1 MQNRTTMTPPDVLK
15 AYNYTSLHGPD
26 GFPSCFLDEGKVDK
40 HEKYFLVK
48 TPKGDWFVFYPSDRV
63 LREVENGDRPVD
75 NRFFNDLVAKNI
87 YVDVSDR
94 VLTLEDSFD
103 FYCLPVGC
111 FGTPEH
117 PYVAA
122 RNKFTKKVCFYEF
135 KTDKWVLAYSDWQ
148 SSIDKGEWV
157 PCNQNGILKK
167 PAEVKTESIKDKDI
181 FLNSETGQ
189 VSVKIGPHRVKV
201 GIVHV
206 LEENVN
212 GNLSQIELLLTNRKN
227 QLDIVRKMVE
237 SAIISQKL

>member
-1 MQNRTTMTPPDVLK
+1 MTPPAALK

-26 GFPSCFLDEGKVDK
+26 GFPPCFHHEGKVDK
-40 HEKYFLVK
+40 REKYFLVK

-63 LREVENGDRPVD
+63 LREFEDGGQPDD
-75 NRFFNDLVAKNI
+75 NQLFDDCVKQNL

-122 RNKFTKKVCFYEF
+122 RNKFTKNVSFYEF
-135 KTDKWVLAYSDWQ
+135 KTDKWILAYSDWQ

-157 PCNQNGILKK
+157 PCNQNGFLKKK
-167 PAEVKTESIKDKDI
+167 PAEVKTESIKDEDI

-212 GNLSQIELLLTNRKN
+212 ENLSQIELLLTNRKN
-227 QLDIVRKMVE
+227 RLDIVRKMVK